1 MLHRLALRVL
11 PQLSLAVTEPEIRAR
26 KRWVMFVVG
35 FVAFA
40 AYRLAKQV
48 VPLSDP
54 TVLLACAAVLGA
66 VTAALSYAIGR
77 RVGPSHLLQ
86 AETPRRW
93 AWLVGWVGAVY
104 SVQLA
109 LLVLALL
116 QITVDYDFLQ
126 HPDGPAM
133 MAMIIPSTAVSRD
146 VVEIG
151 HLRWMESQGR
161 SFLTFPDG
169 GSLRALLM
177 SAPRRLLGWT
187 AVGFLVSGLLT
198 WTVSHVTVVGAS
210 ALAQWLVATVLAAAV
225 ALCAYLAGLSA
236 PAPWLVRWRQ
246 SQWSELAKFWWWPGL
261 AFAGTYFL
269 VLYGTAVFVFRWTP
283 PLSTFES
290 MVMSGA
296 VGAVMAGYCYYLGA
310 RRAFED
316 QIQSQVPASV
326 LRCPFVTG
334 LLAMQMGGSKKPP
347 LPPELMAVPETHKP
361 VVVEQH

>member
-11 PQLSLAVTEPEIRAR
+11 PQLSLTVTEPEIRTR

-48 VPLSDP
+48 VPLSEP
-54 TVLLACAAVLGA
+54 TVLLACAAVVGA

-77 RVGPSHLLQ
+77 RVGPGHLLQ
-86 AETPRRW
+86 VETPRRW
-93 AWLVGWVGAVY
+93 AWLLGWVGAVY
-104 SVQLA
+104 GVQLA

-116 QITVDYDFLQ
+116 QITVGYDFLQ

-133 MAMIIPSTAVSRD
+133 MAIIIPSTAVSRD
-146 VVEIG
+146 AVEIG

-169 GSLRALLM
+169 SSLRALLM
-177 SAPRRLLGWT
+177 SAPRLLLGW
-187 AVGFLVSGLLT
+187 AALGFLLSGLLT
-198 WTVSHVTVVGAS
+198 WMASHVTIVGAS
-210 ALAQWLVATVLAAAV
+210 ALAQLLVATALAAAV

-236 PAPWLVRWRQ
+236 PAPWFVRWRQ
-246 SQWSELAKFWWWPGL
+246 SQWFELAKFWWWPGL
-261 AFAGTYFL
+261 AFAATYLL
-269 VLYGTAVFVFRWTP
+269 VLYGAAVFLLRWA
-283 PLSTFES
+283 PLSTSQF

-296 VGAVMAGYCYYLGA
+296 VGALMAGYCYYLGV

-316 QIQSQVPASV
+316 RIQSQVPASV

-334 LLAMQMGGSKKPP
+334 LLAMQVGGGKKPP
-347 LPPELMAVPETHKP
+347 MPPELVAVPDTHKP
-361 VVVEQH
+361 VAVEQS